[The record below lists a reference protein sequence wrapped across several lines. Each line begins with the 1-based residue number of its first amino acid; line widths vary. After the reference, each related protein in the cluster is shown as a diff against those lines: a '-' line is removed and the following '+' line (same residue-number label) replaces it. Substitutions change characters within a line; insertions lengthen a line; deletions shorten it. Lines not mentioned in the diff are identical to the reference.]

1 MAKIDTSAIEGYAD
15 MSAEDKL
22 AALESFEFDD
32 NSEKLAELSAD
43 VKRYKDAQ
51 SKASSEAANYK
62 RQLNE
67 AMAKGTETQSEAEK
81 QLADMQAQLKQLQ
94 HDKTV
99 SEYSARLVGVGYSP
113 ELAAASAASLADGDA
128 DKVFENLSKFLE
140 EHDKKLRAELAQKS
154 IEPSKGNQNP
164 DEGMTRK
171 KLISMT
177 PLERNAFSMKHPEEF
192 RKLMDI

>member
-1 MAKIDTSAIEGYAD
+1 MAKIDTSTIEGYAD

-22 AALESFEFDD
+22 AALEGYEFEDH
-32 NSEKLAELSAD
+32 AEDA
-43 VKRYKDAQ
+43 KRYKDAV
-51 SKASSEAANYK
+51 SKASSEAAEYK

-67 AMAKGTETQSEAEK
+67 AKAKSTETQTEQDKQIAE
-81 QLADMQAQLKQLQ
+81 MQAQLKQLQ

-113 ELAAASAASLADGDA
+113 ELAAASAASLADGDT

-154 IEPSKGNQNP
+154 IEPAKGNSAP
-164 DEGMTRK
+164 DEAMTKK
-171 KLISMT
+171 KLMAMT
-177 PLERNAFSMKHPEEF
+177 ALERNDYSAKYPDEYMS
-192 RKLMDI
+192 LMRGK